1 MVPQNSARNAKSP
14 RQAGQEDPCTGKTM
28 NAVAMRGETAEP
40 NRSVRPSD
48 GFGRLGPRRWP
59 RRERNDGAGPLIYGH
74 LPTTGLSTDSR
85 PEFGTNGHHITVTRT
100 SIDETPGG
108 IASWVVTTQRGRK
121 TSGSAEP
128 PLQVSAPTI
137 DGDRKNG
144 ENWPDQFSRKDDSP
158 ALPKSAQRERS
169 NSHSESRGRARRHER
184 SANRNRRRSLS
195 CDRAWTDVVSGGDK
209 SEKDA
214 KTRQRSSTPA
224 RKPQNDPLTAK
235 MLQLESTIKLVQ
247 VSMRQ
252 QQETIRKQAEMI
264 TRLTSQQPRSGMQWN
279 VSAPPTATL
288 ALSDATAMPPPPPP
302 PQQGTDKTP
311 RRKKAR
317 RSSVNESDEEEDLNM
332 DNDADETASVS
343 SISMLLS
350 RTTEG
355 QEGLNCGARFKKI
368 YNRLNR
374 QDRRINE
381 ISQKVDNV
389 ASIMNK
395 FEARVEA
402 RITTGFEE
410 MKLFMVQLL
419 KEELSSLGIGNRNT
433 PGSSLNHGQ
442 SN

>member
-1 MVPQNSARNAKSP
+1 M
-14 RQAGQEDPCTGKTM
+14 QA
-28 NAVAMRGETAEP
+28 
-40 NRSVRPSD
+40 
-48 GFGRLGPRRWP
+48 
-59 RRERNDGAGPLIYGH
+59 
-74 LPTTGLSTDSR
+74 
-85 PEFGTNGHHITVTRT
+85 
-100 SIDETPGG
+100 
-108 IASWVVTTQRGRK
+108 
-121 TSGSAEP
+121 
-128 PLQVSAPTI
+128 PLQTMRRIAPHGHGKLYEQVQDAIPAAQTRARTQ
-137 DGDRKNG
+137 DGDRKTG
-144 ENWPDQFSRKDDSP
+144 QTGQSKFSRKDDSP

-169 NSHSESRGRARRHER
+169 NSRSESRGRARRHER

-195 CDRAWTDVVSGGDK
+195 RDRAWTDVISGGAK

-235 MLQLESTIKLVQ
+235 MLQLESTIKLMQ

-252 QQETIRKQAEMI
+252 QQDTIRKQAEMI

-302 PQQGTDKTP
+302 PPQGTDKTP

-332 DNDADETASVS
+332 VNDADETASVS
-343 SISMLLS
+343 SISTQLS

-389 ASIMNK
+389 ASIMSK

-410 MKLFMVQLL
+410 MKLFMVQQL
-419 KEELSSLGIGNRNT
+419 KEELSSLGLGNRNT
-433 PGSSLNHGQ
+433 PGSSPNHGQ
-442 SN
+442 RN